1 MQMYGCFDGFPL
13 FLCLVWVG
21 NIMTPVCGPL
31 SLFVDNVRRCYDP
44 CCNFSIHLV
53 TPLPFFVTTLREG
66 CHFMKF
72 VHDLH

>member
-53 TPLPFFVTTLREG
+53 TPLPFFCYDFARRLPFYEICT
-66 CHFMKF
+66 
-72 VHDLH
+72 